1 MSKNA
6 FLDRIAVHPGSVGLF
21 GPGPVHRVQLEWR
34 RADGVAAGFRAVAC
48 RADEEGYAFKR
59 RKYIGKGGKVI
70 SLPMIYDVRCWK
82 CVSAARSG
90 WTALLSDVG

>member
-1 MSKNA
+1 M
-6 FLDRIAVHPGSVGLF
+6 
-21 GPGPVHRVQLEWR
+21 
-34 RADGVAAGFRAVAC
+34 AAGRRRCGWFRAVAC

-82 CVSAARSG
+82 CVSAARSDG
-90 WTALLSDVG
+90 RLFCQMLDKAPFFVVSDKAPF